1 MVDVVIVEDEPNEA
15 KLLRNYPDGPGEVAN
30 AKYAG
35 ATWWPCAVIIAATWN
50 MDLVYDLGLAYG
62 HQAVLFNV
70 SAAYAPAMNLHR
82 SPFGGRNFEY
92 YSEDGFISGK
102 IGGIEVAGIQATGT
116 SVFIKHFAINDSDTN
131 RSGCLTWANE
141 QAIRELYALPFEI
154 SCKEYDADGIMGAMN
169 RIGTAWAHYG
179 FHTTMV
185 RHDWGWNGFIIT
197 DSDGKTTDA
206 YNNTTYWLYG
216 AEGGILNTSCLVTSN
231 ETVSAYGDGATTT
244 NYGQYKLH
252 QTMKHAL
259 YQYSRSGKIEG
270 TQAWWWVSIWVIQ
283 NVVFLAAIVLIIIF
297 KVVPAFKN
305 KK

>member
-1 MVDVVIVEDEPNEA
+1 MESVYYRKCGGVSGGTEEKMVNVVIVEDEPNEA

-131 RSGCLTWANE
+131 RSGCLT
-141 QAIRELYALPFEI
+141 
-154 SCKEYDADGIMGAMN
+154 
-169 RIGTAWAHYG
+169 
-179 FHTTMV
+179 
-185 RHDWGWNGFIIT
+185 
-197 DSDGKTTDA
+197 
-206 YNNTTYWLYG
+206 
-216 AEGGILNTSCLVTSN
+216 
-231 ETVSAYGDGATTT
+231 
-244 NYGQYKLH
+244 
-252 QTMKHAL
+252 
-259 YQYSRSGKIEG
+259 
-270 TQAWWWVSIWVIQ
+270 
-283 NVVFLAAIVLIIIF
+283 
-297 KVVPAFKN
+297 
-305 KK
+305 